1 MLTKIFF
8 LKYTS
13 GFMFKHF
20 KQMIPTIFVHL
31 TRFAVAFTMKMKE
44 LAAAEWVSLHDDGD
58 AYSIINYAFS

>member
-1 MLTKIFF
+1 
-8 LKYTS
+8 
-13 GFMFKHF
+13 MFKHF